1 MKILV
6 FDIGGTAIKYGICQ
20 DGHLM
25 ETSECPTEAYK
36 GGPHILETICTLVEQ
51 SLPFDARK
59 KGISFMPTATSRITQ
74 VHSFRKSFRSVS
86 MFLSQ

>member
-36 GGPHILETICTLVEQ
+36 GGPHIDVYKRQ
-51 SLPFDARK
+51 P
-59 KGISFMPTATSRITQ
+59 
-74 VHSFRKSFRSVS
+74 VS
-86 MFLSQ
+86 YDH

>member
-25 ETSECPTEAYK
+25 ETSHFDISPYIIASR
-36 GGPHILETICTLVEQ
+36 LSFV
-51 SLPFDARK
+51 SLSA
-59 KGISFMPTATSRITQ
+59 Q
-74 VHSFRKSFRSVS
+74 VIF
-86 MFLSQ
+86 